1 MNHSDFSNQLTSFAE
16 NPLKVFNQYLHT
28 CNPLRPEIG
37 KEDIRFPAFAFGGK
51 PIKRNNPA
59 KLVFGLK
66 REESALAEC
75 PITGIILSIGIPALP
90 FSLTYE
96 NPIAKE
102 KNARKIAAL
111 PISELQTFEND
122 ILAGTFLSL
131 LSANALIEDRKTGL
145 ERNNLLCQH
154 YSSEQLITFL
164 GITSKVLN
172 HFSKP
177 EKLKRF
183 VEESPKLCLDS
194 FADNVQP
201 TVEGWLLTITPAPT
215 VDSILREE
223 KVISARLKQAVQVKQ
238 TIQIKQ
244 RRLENLP
251 ISARSKIKVLALEL
265 GKQEVISQ
273 KASSIFQFLGTGQN
287 WKTLTKDSKVSYI
300 AYLSEK
306 LISASEAE
314 EEQVETLITLLREI
328 PVLDTYR
335 VLVEEEETPSSIVAP
350 SVKKPLSL
358 QERLSAIALAKKA
371 TK

>member
-1 MNHSDFSNQLTSFAE
+1 MNHSDSSNQLSSFAE
-16 NPLKVFNQYLHT
+16 NPLKVFNQGLHT
-28 CNPLRPEIG
+28 CNPLKPEIG
-37 KEDIRFPAFAFGGK
+37 KEDIRFPISCVNDR
-51 PIKRNNPA
+51 PSKRNSPA
-59 KLVFGLK
+59 KLVFGLS
-66 REESALAEC
+66 RQQSCLAEC
-75 PITGIILSIGIPALP
+75 PITGIILSVGIPALP

-96 NPIAKE
+96 NPLAKE

-111 PISELQTFEND
+111 PISELKTFEND

-154 YSSEQLITFL
+154 YQQEQLITFL
-164 GITSKVLN
+164 TITNKVLN

-183 VEESPKLCLDS
+183 VEESPRLCLDN

-223 KVISARLKQAVQVKQ
+223 RVISARLKQAAKVKQ
-238 TIQIKQ
+238 TIQVKQ

-251 ISARSKIKVLALEL
+251 ISARSKIKALALEL

-306 LISASEAE
+306 LISSTSEAE
-314 EEQVETLITLLREI
+314 EDIETLITLLREI

-335 VLVEEEETPSSIVAP
+335 VLVEEEETPSSLVAP
-350 SVKKPLSL
+350 SAKKPLSL

>member
-1 MNHSDFSNQLTSFAE
+1 MNHSDFSNQTFLPASPSPVGC
-16 NPLKVFNQYLHT
+16 NPLK
-28 CNPLRPEIG
+28 PEIG
-37 KEDIRFPAFAFGGK
+37 KEDIRFPISTFGGK

-59 KLVFGLK
+59 KLVFGLR
-66 REESALAEC
+66 REESAIAEC
-75 PITGIILSIGIPALP
+75 PITGIIISIGIPALP
-90 FSLTYE
+90 FTLTYE

-111 PISELQTFEND
+111 PVSELQTFEND

-154 YSSEQLITFL
+154 YQQEDLITFL
-164 GITSKVLN
+164 TITSKVLN

-177 EKLKRF
+177 EKLKKF
-183 VEESPKLCLDS
+183 VEESPKLCLDD

-201 TVEGWLLTITPAPT
+201 VVEGWLSSITPAPT
-215 VDSILREE
+215 ASEAETVKEE
-223 KVISARLKQAVQVKQ
+223 ERSAKLKLKQAVQVRQ
-238 TIQIKQ
+238 N
-244 RRLENLP
+244 REN
-251 ISARSKIKVLALEL
+251 ISLSLRSKIKALALEL

-287 WKTLTKDSKVSYI
+287 WKTLTKDAKISYI

-306 LISASEAE
+306 LISASGAE

-335 VLVEEEETPSSIVAP
+335 VLVEEEETPSSRVAP
-350 SVKKPLSL
+350 SPAKPMTLS
-358 QERLSAIALAKKA
+358 QRLAAIALAKK
-371 TK
+371 TSK

>member
-1 MNHSDFSNQLTSFAE
+1 MNHPDSSNQLSSFAE
-16 NPLKVFNQYLHT
+16 NPLKVFNQSLHT
-28 CNPLRPEIG
+28 CIPLKPEIG
-37 KEDIRFPAFAFGGK
+37 KEDIRFPAFTCDGN
-51 PIKRNNPA
+51 PSKRNNPA
-59 KLVFGLK
+59 KLVFGLS
-66 REESALAEC
+66 RQQSCLAEC

-111 PISELQTFEND
+111 PISELRTFEND

-177 EKLKRF
+177 ERLQRF
-183 VEESPKLCLDS
+183 VEDSPKLCLDD
-194 FADNVQP
+194 FADNIQP
-201 TVEGWLLTITPAPT
+201 TVEGWLLGITPAPT

-238 TIQIKQ
+238 N
-244 RRLENLP
+244 RAN
-251 ISARSKIKVLALEL
+251 ISLSLRSKIKALALEL

-287 WKTLTKDSKVSYI
+287 WKTLTRDSKISYI

-306 LISASEAE
+306 LTVGGEAE
-314 EEQVETLITLLREI
+314 KEQVETLITLLKEI

-350 SVKKPLSL
+350 SIEKPMTLS
-358 QERLSAIALAKKA
+358 QRLEAIALAKSNEA

>member
-1 MNHSDFSNQLTSFAE
+1 MNHSDSSNQLSSFAE
-16 NPLKVFNQYLHT
+16 DPLKVFNQGLHT
-28 CNPLRPEIG
+28 CNPLKPEIG
-37 KEDIRFPAFAFGGK
+37 KEDIRFPAFQAEK
-51 PIKRNNPA
+51 PAKRNSPA
-59 KLVFGLK
+59 KLVFGLS
-66 REESALAEC
+66 RQQSCLAEC

-154 YSSEQLITFL
+154 YQQEDLITFL
-164 GITSKVLN
+164 TITSKVLN

-183 VEESPKLCLDS
+183 VEESPRLCLDD

-201 TVEGWLLTITPAPT
+201 TVEGWLSSITPAPT
-215 VDSILREE
+215 ASETVKEE
-223 KVISARLKQAVQVKQ
+223 KAASLKLKQAVQVRQ
-238 TIQIKQ
+238 N
-244 RRLENLP
+244 REN
-251 ISARSKIKVLALEL
+251 ISLSLRSKIKALALEL
-265 GKQEVISQ
+265 WKQEVISQ

-287 WKTLTKDSKVSYI
+287 WKTLTKDAKISYI

-306 LISASEAE
+306 LITTEGE
-314 EEQVETLITLLREI
+314 DNIENVETLITLLREI

-335 VLVEEEETPSSIVAP
+335 VLVEEEETPSSLVAP
-350 SVKKPLSL
+350 SPAKPMTLR
-358 QERLSAIALAKKA
+358 QRLEAIALAKKGN
-371 TK
+371 

>member
-1 MNHSDFSNQLTSFAE
+1 MNHPDSSNQLSSFAE
-16 NPLKVFNQYLHT
+16 NPLKVFNQSLHT
-28 CNPLRPEIG
+28 CIPLKPEIG
-37 KEDIRFPAFAFGGK
+37 KEDIRFPAFQAEK
-51 PIKRNNPA
+51 PAKRNNPA
-59 KLVFGLK
+59 KLVFGLS
-66 REESALAEC
+66 RQQSCLAEC

-111 PISELQTFEND
+111 PISELRTFEND

-177 EKLKRF
+177 ERLQRF
-183 VEESPKLCLDS
+183 VEDSPKLCLDD
-194 FADNVQP
+194 FADNIQP
-201 TVEGWLLTITPAPT
+201 TVEGWLLGITPAPT

-238 TIQIKQ
+238 N
-244 RRLENLP
+244 RAN
-251 ISARSKIKVLALEL
+251 ISLSLRSKIKALALEL

-287 WKTLTKDSKVSYI
+287 WKTLTRDSKISYI

-306 LISASEAE
+306 LISSTSEAE
-314 EEQVETLITLLREI
+314 KEQVETLITLLKEI

-350 SVKKPLSL
+350 SIEKPMTLS
-358 QERLSAIALAKKA
+358 QRLEAIALVKKE
-371 TK
+371 KGKGN

>member
-1 MNHSDFSNQLTSFAE
+1 MNHSDFSNQSFLPLSPTLIGC
-16 NPLKVFNQYLHT
+16 NPLK
-28 CNPLRPEIG
+28 PEIG

-183 VEESPKLCLDS
+183 VEESPKLCLDD
-194 FADNVQP
+194 FADNIQP
-201 TVEGWLLTITPAPT
+201 TVEGWLSSITPAVSKT
-215 VDSILREE
+215 IINEAEEE
-223 KVISARLKQAVQVKQ
+223 KSAKLRLKQAVQIRQ
-238 TIQIKQ
+238 S
-244 RRLENLP
+244 REN
-251 ISARSKIKVLALEL
+251 ISLSLRSKIKALALEL

-306 LISASEAE
+306 LISSADGTE

-335 VLVEEEETPSSIVAP
+335 VLVEEEETPSSIVVP
-350 SVKKPLSL
+350 SVKKPLTLS
-358 QERLSAIALAKKA
+358 QRLEAIALAKSNKA
-371 TK
+371 GKGN

>member
-1 MNHSDFSNQLTSFAE
+1 MNHSDFSNQRFLPASPE
-16 NPLKVFNQYLHT
+16 NLMTCIPLK
-28 CNPLRPEIG
+28 PEIG
-37 KEDIRFPAFAFGGK
+37 KENIRFPAFQAEK
-51 PIKRNNPA
+51 PSKRSKPA

-66 REESALAEC
+66 REESAIAEC
-75 PITGIILSIGIPALP
+75 PVTGIILSIGIPALP
-90 FSLTYE
+90 FTLSYE

-111 PISELQTFEND
+111 PVSELKTFEND

-177 EKLKRF
+177 ERLKKF
-183 VEESPKLCLDS
+183 VEESPKLCLDD

-201 TVEGWLLTITPAPT
+201 TVEGWLLSIQPAVGKT
-215 VDSILREE
+215 LINETEEE
-223 KVISARLKQAVQVKQ
+223 KSAKLKLKQAVQVRQ
-238 TIQIKQ
+238 N
-244 RRLENLP
+244 REN
-251 ISARSKIKVLALEL
+251 ISLSLRSKIKALALEL

-287 WKTLTKDSKVSYI
+287 WKTLTKDSKISYI

-306 LISASEAE
+306 LISSADGTEE

-358 QERLSAIALAKKA
+358 QERLSAIALAKSNEA

>member
-1 MNHSDFSNQLTSFAE
+1 MNHSDPSTQTFLPPFPASLM
-16 NPLKVFNQYLHT
+16 T
-28 CNPLRPEIG
+28 CNPLKPEIG
-37 KEDIRFPAFAFGGK
+37 KEDIRFPAFQAEK
-51 PIKRNNPA
+51 PAKRNSPA
-59 KLVFGLK
+59 KLVFGLS
-66 REESALAEC
+66 RQQSCLAEC

-154 YSSEQLITFL
+154 YSSEQLIAFL
-164 GITSKVLN
+164 GLISKVLN

-177 EKLKRF
+177 ERLQRF
-183 VEESPKLCLDS
+183 VEESPKICLND
-194 FADNVQP
+194 FADNIQP
-201 TVEGWLLTITPAPT
+201 VVEGWLLSIQPAVDKTSET
-215 VDSILREE
+215 VKEE
-223 KVISARLKQAVQVKQ
+223 ERSAKLKLKQAVQVRQ
-238 TIQIKQ
+238 N
-244 RRLENLP
+244 REN
-251 ISARSKIKVLALEL
+251 ISLSLRSKIKALALEL

-287 WKTLTKDSKVSYI
+287 WKTFTKDAKISYI

-306 LISASEAE
+306 LISASGAE

-335 VLVEEEETPSSIVAP
+335 VLVEEEETPSSLVAP
-350 SVKKPLSL
+350 SPAKPMTLR
-358 QERLSAIALAKKA
+358 QRLEAIALAKKGN
-371 TK
+371 

>member
-1 MNHSDFSNQLTSFAE
+1 MNHSDSSNQLSSFAE
-16 NPLKVFNQYLHT
+16 NPLKVFNQGLHT
-28 CNPLRPEIG
+28 CNPLKPEIG
-37 KEDIRFPAFAFGGK
+37 KEDIRFPISCVNDR
-51 PIKRNNPA
+51 PSKRNSPA
-59 KLVFGLK
+59 KLVFGLS
-66 REESALAEC
+66 RQQSCLAEC
-75 PITGIILSIGIPALP
+75 PITGIILSVGIPALP

-111 PISELQTFEND
+111 SHSELITLGMD

-154 YSSEQLITFL
+154 YSSEQLITL
-164 GITSKVLN
+164 LTITNKVLN

-183 VEESPKLCLDS
+183 VEESPKLCLDN

-201 TVEGWLLTITPAPT
+201 TVEGWLLSIQPAVDKTPINKT
-215 VDSILREE
+215 EEE
-223 KVISARLKQAVQVKQ
+223 KSAKLRLKQAVQVRQ
-238 TIQIKQ
+238 N
-244 RRLENLP
+244 REN
-251 ISARSKIKVLALEL
+251 ISLSLRSKIKVLALEL

-306 LISASEAE
+306 LISSADGAE
-314 EEQVETLITLLREI
+314 EEQVETLITLLKEI

-350 SVKKPLSL
+350 SAKKPLSL
-358 QERLSAIALAKKA
+358 QERLSAIALAKKE
-371 TK
+371 KGKGN

>member
-1 MNHSDFSNQLTSFAE
+1 MNHSDSSNQSFLPASPDLAGCT
-16 NPLKVFNQYLHT
+16 PLK
-28 CNPLRPEIG
+28 PEIG
-37 KEDIRFPAFAFGGK
+37 RENIRFPASTFGEKTK
-51 PIKRNNPA
+51 PSKRSKPA

-66 REESALAEC
+66 REESAIAEC

-90 FSLTYE
+90 FTLSYE

-111 PISELQTFEND
+111 PPSELQIFEND

-154 YSSEQLITFL
+154 YQQEDLITFL

-177 EKLKRF
+177 ERLKRF
-183 VEESPKLCLDS
+183 VEESQTISLND
-194 FADNVQP
+194 FADNVMPIVQ
-201 TVEGWLLTITPAPT
+201 GWLLSITPAPT

-223 KVISARLKQAVQVKQ
+223 KVISARLKQAVQVRQ
-238 TIQIKQ
+238 N
-244 RRLENLP
+244 REN
-251 ISARSKIKVLALEL
+251 ISLSLRSKIKTLALEL

-287 WKTLTKDSKVSYI
+287 WKTLTKDSKISYI

-306 LISASEAE
+306 LLTTEGEDNIEN
-314 EEQVETLITLLREI
+314 VETLITLLKEI

-358 QERLSAIALAKKA
+358 QERLSAIALAKKE
-371 TK
+371 KGKGN

>member
-1 MNHSDFSNQLTSFAE
+1 MNHPDFSNQLSSFAE
-16 NPLKVFNQYLHT
+16 NPLKVFNQGLHT
-28 CNPLRPEIG
+28 CNPLKPEIG
-37 KEDIRFPAFAFGGK
+37 EEDIRFPAFTCGGNSLK
-51 PIKRNNPA
+51 KNTPA

-90 FSLTYE
+90 FALTYE

-102 KNARKIAAL
+102 KNAMAIAKL
-111 PISELQTFEND
+111 PISELIPLGMD

-164 GITSKVLN
+164 GITSRVLN

-177 EKLKRF
+177 EKLKKF
-183 VEESPKLCLDS
+183 VEESPRLCLDD
-194 FADNVQP
+194 FADNVMPIVQ
-201 TVEGWLLTITPAPT
+201 GWLLSITPAPT
-215 VDSILREE
+215 ASEAVREE
-223 KVISARLKQAVQVKQ
+223 KVISARLKQAVQVRQ
-238 TIQIKQ
+238 N
-244 RRLENLP
+244 REN
-251 ISARSKIKVLALEL
+251 ISLSLRSKIKTLALEL

-287 WKTLTKDSKVSYI
+287 WKTLTKDSKISYI

-306 LISASEAE
+306 LITASGAE

-335 VLVEEEETPSSIVAP
+335 VLVEEEETPSSIVVP

-358 QERLSAIALAKKA
+358 QERLSAIALAKNT

>member
-1 MNHSDFSNQLTSFAE
+1 MNHSDSSNQSFLPAS
-16 NPLKVFNQYLHT
+16 PTLHT
-28 CNPLRPEIG
+28 CNPLKPEIG
-37 KEDIRFPAFAFGGK
+37 KEDIRFPAFTFTFGGK
-51 PIKRNNPA
+51 AKSGNKPA
-59 KLVFGLK
+59 KLVFGLR
-66 REESALAEC
+66 REESAIAEC
-75 PITGIILSIGIPALP
+75 PITGIVLSIGIPALP
-90 FSLTYE
+90 FTLSYE

-111 PISELQTFEND
+111 PLPELQALEND
-122 ILAGTFLSL
+122 ILAGVFLSL

-164 GITSKVLN
+164 TITSKVLN

-177 EKLKRF
+177 ERLKRF
-183 VEESPKLCLDS
+183 VEESPKLCLDD

-201 TVEGWLLTITPAPT
+201 TVEGWLLSITPAPT

-223 KVISARLKQAVQVKQ
+223 KVAKLRLKQAVQVRQ
-238 TIQIKQ
+238 S
-244 RRLENLP
+244 REN
-251 ISARSKIKVLALEL
+251 ISLSLRSKIKALALEL

-306 LISASEAE
+306 LISFADGSEE
-314 EEQVETLITLLREI
+314 EEQIETLIALLKEI

-350 SVKKPLSL
+350 SVKKPLTLS
-358 QERLSAIALAKKA
+358 QRLEAIALAKKE
-371 TK
+371 KGKGN